1 MALVDTAAKTIDMQ
15 GVYGTAKGSNAPATM
30 YFAVFADS
38 GFATELTGTGGIP
51 RVAVSNVDAQ
61 LSTTAGITSNVNALT
76 SSASTGAWASTGTY
90 ACWMSTSSGA
100 GVKYDGGALTTA
112 ITVAAA
118 GTAFTV
124 PAGSAQFGNP

>member
-1 MALVDTAAKTIDMQ
+1 MGLVDTAAKTVDMQ
-15 GVYGTAKGSNAPATM
+15 GVYGTAKGSGAPATM
-30 YFAVFADS
+30 YLAIFADS
-38 GFATELTGTGGIP
+38 AFTTELTGTGGIP

-61 LSTTAGITSNVNALT
+61 FTTTAGVTSNVNGLT

-100 GVKYDGGALTTA
+100 GTKFDGGALTTP

-118 GTAFTV
+118 GTAFTA